1 MIAVLVTSAGI
12 WLASAF
18 VEGRVRVAFW
28 AVAMLVEIVV
38 AFAPSSRERFAAV
51 PLQLHHLPERFGLFT
66 IIVLGET
73 VLAVVVGVAHAHWA
87 ASAAVFGAVG
97 LTISFSLWWIY
108 FESVSA
114 RAFTYSEWFRPLTW
128 VLAHAPFVIAVTAL
142 GVGIEIAVLTEFG
155 EQLPVADALLLS
167 GSLVV
172 ALVAI
177 AVLLMTGVPS
187 RQWGRLVLWRIPAIA
202 SVLLI
207 GLLPIAAQGVLAS
220 LALVAAVQAMVDVRT
235 NRMSVSDTS

>member
-1 MIAVLVTSAGI
+1 V
-12 WLASAF
+12 
-18 VEGRVRVAFW
+18 
-28 AVAMLVEIVV
+28 
-38 AFAPSSRERFAAV
+38 
-51 PLQLHHLPERFGLFT
+51 
-66 IIVLGET
+66 
-73 VLAVVVGVAHAHWA
+73 
-87 ASAAVFGAVG
+87 
-97 LTISFSLWWIY
+97 
-108 FESVSA
+108 
-114 RAFTYSEWFRPLTW
+114 
-128 VLAHAPFVIAVTAL
+128 
-142 GVGIEIAVLTEFG
+142 
-155 EQLPVADALLLS
+155 